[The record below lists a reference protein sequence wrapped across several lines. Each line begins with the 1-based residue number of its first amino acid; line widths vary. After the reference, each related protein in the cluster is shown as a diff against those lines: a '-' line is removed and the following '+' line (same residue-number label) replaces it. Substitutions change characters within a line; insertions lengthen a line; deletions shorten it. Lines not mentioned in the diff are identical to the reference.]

1 MDCMDILYELKDL
14 LCEELMEINKK
25 HDFKN
30 MAELEVAYKAVDI
43 IKDIT
48 TIEAME
54 ESSFGGE
61 SYDDDMSYARNRDS
75 MGRYSSRRGRRSY
88 DSGNYSNRRSY
99 NDRMSMDGGYSG
111 AESKEEMMRKL
122 DELQRKV
129 QQM

>member
-75 MGRYSSRRGRRSY
+75 MGRYSSRGRRSRRSY
-88 DSGNYSNRRSY
+88 DNA
-99 NDRMSMDGGYSG
+99 DRMMVMNRGYSG
-111 AESKEEMMRKL
+111 DDSKEERMRKI

>member
-75 MGRYSSRRGRRSY
+75 MGRYSSRGRRSRRSY
-88 DSGNYSNRRSY
+88 DNT
-99 NDRMSMDGGYSG
+99 DRMMVMNRGYSG
-111 AESKEEMMRKL
+111 DDSKEEMMRKI
-122 DELQRKV
+122 DEMQRKL

>member
-1 MDCMDILYELKDL
+1 MDCMEILYDLKDL
-14 LCEELMEINKK
+14 LARELDKIVEKKDINPG
-25 HDFKN
+25 
-30 MAELEVAYKAVDI
+30 ELEMAYKAVDI

-48 TIEAME
+48 TVEAMADYGDE
-54 ESSFGGE
+54 Y

-88 DSGNYSNRRSY
+88 DGGNYSNRRSY

-111 AESKEEMMRKL
+111 AESKEDMMRKI
-122 DELQRKV
+122 DEMQRKL

>member
-14 LCEELMEINKK
+14 LCEELDKINKK
-25 HDFKN
+25 HDIGN

-43 IKDIT
+43 IKDIS

-54 ESSFGGE
+54 DYGDEY
-61 SYDDDMSYARNRDS
+61 SYDDDMSYGRNRDS

-99 NDRMSMDGGYSG
+99 NNRISMDGGYSG
-111 AESKEEMMRKL
+111 AESKEEMMRKI
-122 DELQRKV
+122 DEMQRKL